1 MSSKAILAKKTK
13 VVEGLTEKISSAS
26 VLLLT
31 DYRGFS
37 VKDLTDLRKKLRP
50 TDSELKIV
58 KNTLLKR
65 ALAAAGFAGLDDH
78 LAGSTALLLGYK
90 DPIGPLKALVSHIKE
105 IEKGTVKAGLMEKV
119 LIDGKGVIEISK
131 LPSKEVLIAKVVG
144 GFKAPLFGL
153 ANVLQGP
160 MRKLVYVL
168 SAIQDKKG
176 V

>member
-1 MSSKAILAKKTK
+1 MSSKAIAKKAK
-13 VVEGLTEKISSAS
+13 VVEGLTEKINSAS

-37 VKDLTDLRKKLRP
+37 VKEMTELRKKLRGGEA
-50 TDSELKIV
+50 ELKVV

-65 ALAAAGFAGLDDH
+65 ALAAAGFNGLESH
-78 LAGSTALLLGYK
+78 LQGATAVLLGYK
-90 DPIGPLKALVSHIKE
+90 EPVGPLKTLVTYIKE
-105 IEKGTVKAGLMEKV
+105 IEKGQVRAGLMEKA
-119 LIDGKGVIEISK
+119 LLDGAGILEISK

-153 ANVLQGP
+153 ANVLSGP
-160 MRKLVYVL
+160 MRKLVYAL
-168 SAIQDKKG
+168 QAIQEKKG